1 MTTIVKSVE
10 EALRLV
16 DAFQGK
22 PEDLELAVPD
32 SLMDPIGMNM
42 AIIGDRILSRGWW
55 PDGFVQKTGFRI
67 YRYKANPD

>member
-1 MTTIVKSVE
+1 MTKIVKSVE

-16 DAFQGK
+16 DGFQGA
-22 PEDLELAVPD
+22 PEDFELAFPD
-32 SLMDPIGMNM
+32 SLNDPIGMNM

-67 YRYKANPD
+67 YRYKGKSD